1 MRNRCN
7 VLNAADFDSCNLQ
20 CTNGRFTASARTLD
34 EYVCRTHTLINC
46 NFGCLFSCH
55 LSCKWCALTRS
66 FESKSASGCPGNGI
80 AVGISNRYDRV
91 VESRTNM
98 SCTGFYMF
106 SFFSFCFAFTVAM
119 LSLLQ
124 HYFLVAVF
132 LPAIVFFRPLRVR
145 ALVFVR
151 CPRVGSP
158 AR

>member
-106 SFFSFCFAFTVAM
+106 SFFSFCFAFYRSHVIPPST
-119 LSLLQ
+119 LFLGRSLLACDR
-124 HYFLVAVF
+124 L
-132 LPAIVFFRPLRVR
+132 LRVQN
-145 ALVFVR
+145 
-151 CPRVGSP
+151 P
-158 AR
+158 AFGLPKSSK